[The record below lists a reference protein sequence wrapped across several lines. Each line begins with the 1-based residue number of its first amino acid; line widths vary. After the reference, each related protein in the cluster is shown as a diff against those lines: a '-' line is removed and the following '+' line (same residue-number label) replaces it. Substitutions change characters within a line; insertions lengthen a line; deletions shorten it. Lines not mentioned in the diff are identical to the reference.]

1 MTTPTSSEVF
11 GRGLLLDDGD
21 LVFDGRDL
29 VEVTGIANLVQ
40 ALTLRVLTP
49 FGSDRFNTGY
59 GLDVAQAFTTPNSAR
74 MVKEL
79 LKLNLVATLAT
90 DPRVSE
96 VRQVTFDDDPER
108 LAADPGAAAR
118 ARTAQ
123 IRRTWTVEADLETV
137 ADVPV
142 TLQVNVEV

>member
-1 MTTPTSSEVF
+1 MTSPAIGPF
-11 GRGLLLDDGD
+11 GRGLRLDDGD
-21 LVFDGRDL
+21 LVFDRGDL
-29 VEVTGIANLVQ
+29 VEVTGTANLVQ

-49 FGSDRFNTGY
+49 FGSDRFSPGY
-59 GLDVAQAFTTPNSAR
+59 GLDVTQAFTAPTSAR

-79 LKLNLVATLAT
+79 LKLNLVGALGS

-96 VRQVTFDDDPER
+96 VRQVTFDDDPDR
-108 LAADPGAAAR
+108 LAANPDA

-123 IRRTWTVEADLETV
+123 ITRTWNVTADLDTV
-137 ADVPV
+137 ADIPV

>member
-1 MTTPTSSEVF
+1 MTTPTSPELF

-21 LVFDGRDL
+21 LVFDRGDL
-29 VEVTGIANLVQ
+29 VEVTGIANLIQ

-59 GLDVAQAFTTPNSAR
+59 GLDVTQAFTAPNSAR

-79 LKLNLVATLAT
+79 LKLSLVATLGT

-108 LAADPGAAAR
+108 LAADPDAAAR
-118 ARTAQ
+118 ARSAR

-142 TLQVNVEV
+142 TLHVNVEV

>member
-1 MTTPTSSEVF
+1 MTTPTSPDPF

-21 LVFDGRDL
+21 LVFGGRDL
-29 VEVTGIANLVQ
+29 AEVTGLANLVQ

-49 FGSDRFNTGY
+49 FGSDRFNPGY
-59 GLDVAQAFTTPNSAR
+59 GLDVRSAFTTANSAR

-79 LKLNLVATLAT
+79 LKLNLVGTLGA

-96 VRQVTFDDDPER
+96 VRQVTFDDDPGR
-108 LAADPGAAAR
+108 LAAGPDAAAR

-123 IRRTWTVEADLETV
+123 IRRAWSVEADLDTV
-137 ADVPV
+137 AGVPV
-142 TLQVNVEV
+142 TLLVNVEV